1 MVVSNSFCIN
11 YWFWVWVFWSHCVFS
26 WLLLLLLIVATVEVI
41 AVIISVWCSLWLKQL
56 ICECNYR
63 ENCLYFIID
72 VLHIVMQISDFINAS
87 ANDLQFGKKFVFRW
101 TKRTHRI
108 LHLWE
113 IQCQWNERLIFSER
127 EKSHFLFLSTW
138 EQSYPLTSSSSLS
151 QDGDAIWITWFDVR
165 KQYRK
170 VAAFCYPS
178 GMKHQF
184 SGINYKFKE
193 NRIS

>member
-1 MVVSNSFCIN
+1 MWSDSSRLSEYFIPLKSFTHSSNITDVSCLVIYLYYILEKCIFYIN
-11 YWFWVWVFWSHCVFS
+11 
-26 WLLLLLLIVATVEVI
+26 TD
-41 AVIISVWCSLWLKQL
+41 LKKL

-63 ENCLYFIID
+63 ENCLYFIINI
-72 VLHIVMQISDFINAS
+72 LHIVMQISDFINAN

-138 EQSYPLTSSSSLS
+138 EQSYPLTSSASLS
-151 QDGDAIWITWFDVR
+151 QDGDAIWITCFEVR

-170 VAAFCYPS
+170 VAALCYPS